1 IFWEQ
6 DGVPHV
12 EVTGPETGTATAPVP
27 AGATFVGVQM
37 AVGTALRMVPTGRL
51 LDGGISLPEVTR
63 RGFRARRLALG
74 DAGRRRRRGT
84 GRAAGARRRRGP
96 RPRGRRRAARRPP
109 RAVLTERGA
118 PLPRGDRLLP
128 GSRAA
133 DRPGARGRGGAHAG
147 RGDRRR
153 RVAARLL
160 RRAAPRPRAAPLRR
174 PDGRGAARGRGR
186 SERARP
192 SGHDVVNELDD
203 A

>member
-84 GRAAGARRRRGP
+84 GRAAGGRRRRGP

-133 DRPGARGRGGAHAG
+133 DRPGARPRWRSCGARRPPTSRGGSATT
-147 RGDRRR
+147 
-153 RVAARLL
+153 
-160 RRAAPRPRAAPLRR
+160 
-174 PDGRGAARGRGR
+174 
-186 SERARP
+186 
-192 SGHDVVNELDD
+192 
-203 A
+203 